1 MKRVLIIVVL
11 VVAAAAL
18 GLWRSHP
25 GVRAS
30 LNRAVNGA
38 GDDSAGVTGDETRKS
53 FELKPGARVQIQ
65 GINGR
70 VEIQTSDTK
79 TAEVFV
85 KRVADSPN
93 SLRRREMIIEQTSD
107 GLLVRSQQN
116 HLGFWDHL
124 FGHDPKEEVTIK
136 APRAIALAI
145 KGINGGVTSGD
156 IDGSLEVKGI
166 NGRLELGAASDYA
179 EIGGINGNIVVGF
192 KHLGERGA
200 RLNGI
205 NGGIE
210 LRLANGLNAD
220 LTTRGMNGNVRSDI
234 SEVTVNK
241 DDSGSRYSA
250 HIGNGG
256 PQIELRGI
264 NGNIRL
270 TRRDSAPTS
279 SASSEKKPAPSAEKS
294 GKSEAEAKSAKN
306 SGN

>member
-11 VVAAAAL
+11 VIGAATL
-18 GLWRSHP
+18 GLWRSHG
-25 GVRAS
+25 GVRAGLS
-30 LNRAVNGA
+30 RVVNAA
-38 GDDSAGVTGDETRKS
+38 GDDSPGVTGDETRKS

-85 KRVADSPN
+85 KRAADSPS

-116 HLGFWDHL
+116 HLGFWEHL

-166 NGRLELGAASDYA
+166 NGRLELGAASEYA
-179 EIGGINGNIVVGF
+179 EISGVNGNIVVGF
-192 KHLGERGA
+192 KQLGERGA
-200 RLNGI
+200 RLNGV
-205 NGGIE
+205 NGGVE

-241 DDSGSRYSA
+241 DESGSRYSA

-256 PQIELRGI
+256 PQIELKGI
-264 NGNIRL
+264 NGNVRL
-270 TRRDSAPTS
+270 TRGANST
-279 SASSEKKPAPSAEKS
+279 ASSDANEKKPAAPTEK
-294 GKSEAEAKSAKN
+294 AAKSAADAK
-306 SGN
+306 STKTSVQ

>member
-11 VVAAAAL
+11 VIAAATL
-18 GLWRSHP
+18 GLWRSH
-25 GVRAS
+25 GSVRAGLS
-30 LNRAVNGA
+30 RVVNGA

-53 FELKPGARVQIQ
+53 FELKPGARVQVQ

-79 TAEVFV
+79 TTEVFV
-85 KRVADSPN
+85 KRAADSPS
-93 SLRRREMIIEQTSD
+93 SLRRREIIIEQTSD

-116 HLGFWDHL
+116 HLGFWEHL

-136 APRAIALAI
+136 APRAIALSL
-145 KGINGGVTSGD
+145 KGINGGVTTGD

-166 NGRLELGAASDYA
+166 NGRVELGAASEYA
-179 EIGGINGNIVVGF
+179 EISGINGGIVVGF
-192 KHLGERGA
+192 KQLGERGA
-200 RLNGI
+200 RLNGV

-220 LTTRGMNGNVRSDI
+220 LTTRGINGTVRSDI

-241 DDSGSRYSA
+241 DESGSRYSA

-256 PQIELRGI
+256 PLIELRGI
-264 NGNIRL
+264 NGNVRL
-270 TRRDSAPTS
+270 TRTDSAATS
-279 SASSEKKPAPSAEKS
+279 SASSEKKPATGTEKS
-294 GKSEAEAKSAKN
+294 AADAKSVKN
-306 SGN
+306 SGQ

>member
-1 MKRVLIIVVL
+1 MKRVLIVVVL
-11 VVAAAAL
+11 VVAAASL
-18 GLWRSHP
+18 GLWRSHG
-25 GVRAS
+25 GVRAG
-30 LNRAVNGA
+30 LNRVVNGA
-38 GDDSAGVTGDETRKS
+38 GDDSAGVTGDEIRKS
-53 FELKPGARVQIQ
+53 FQLKPGARVQVQ

-79 TAEVFV
+79 TAEVYV

-93 SLRRREMIIEQTSD
+93 SLRRREMIIEETSD

-116 HLGFWDHL
+116 HVGFWEHL

-156 IDGSLEVKGI
+156 IEGSLEVKGI

-220 LTTRGMNGNVRSDI
+220 LTTKGMNGNVRSDI

-256 PQIELRGI
+256 PQIELKGI
-264 NGNIRL
+264 NGNVRL
-270 TRRDSAPTS
+270 TRGDNSTAS
-279 SASSEKKPAPSAEKS
+279 SASSEKKPSAEKP
-294 GKSEAEAKSAKN
+294 GKSESETKSVRS
-306 SGN
+306 SGQ